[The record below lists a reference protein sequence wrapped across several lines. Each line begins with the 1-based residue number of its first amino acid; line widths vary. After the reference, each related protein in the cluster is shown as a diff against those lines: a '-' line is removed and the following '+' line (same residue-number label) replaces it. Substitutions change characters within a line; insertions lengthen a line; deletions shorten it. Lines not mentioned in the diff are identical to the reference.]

1 MAAQANVP
9 AWNVTSY
16 KDARNASSSTAISPN
31 LILVADST
39 VDRGAKVPATS
50 ATVLDFAG
58 VAPRSIAASAT
69 GDVARTPGDRV
80 VVIASTGG
88 VAAGDRI
95 ICDTASGKEGRGLT
109 YSSGTKLMVGVAK
122 TAADA
127 GDLFE
132 MEIQVQTIAA

>member
-1 MAAQANVP
+1 MM
-9 AWNVTSY
+9 
-16 KDARNASSSTAISPN
+16 
-31 LILVADST
+31 ADST
-39 VDRGAKVPATS
+39 IDRGAKVPATS
-50 ATVLDFAG
+50 DTVVDFAG
-58 VAPRSIAASAT
+58 VAPRSIAASST

-88 VAAGDRI
+88 VTKGARI
-95 ICDTASGKEGRGLT
+95 ICDSASGKEGRGLA